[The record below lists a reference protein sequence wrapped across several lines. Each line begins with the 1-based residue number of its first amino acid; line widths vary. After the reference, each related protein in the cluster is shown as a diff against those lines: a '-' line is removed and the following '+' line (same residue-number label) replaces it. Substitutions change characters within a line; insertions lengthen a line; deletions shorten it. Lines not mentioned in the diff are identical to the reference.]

1 MRRTL
6 TSLAGLALLTAYPV
20 AQAQDAASDPGQ
32 NIALEIRDHVDGEIK
47 DFYAQRGFWPLWIED
62 GKLSPAASRLVD
74 LIRTADIDGLDPGDY
89 DADELGELV
98 ARAQFGDAEDLAKT
112 ELKLS
117 RELARYVRDMRR
129 PRIEMA
135 YYDHAVEPKEL
146 SDQEVLRRAGLAP
159 AMDGYVQRMEW
170 MSPYYVGLRNALLE
184 AGEDR
189 QPPVRVPEG
198 PTLRQGDSDERV
210 ALLRQRLGLESGDLF
225 DADVADAVERFQQAR
240 GLTADGMVGPRTL
253 AALNNRPRTDVASLR
268 LNLERAR
275 LLPDP
280 WTRHVVVNIAAANL
294 SYYDDGR
301 EEGAMKVI
309 VGTAE
314 TPTPLMAGVIHYAT
328 LNPYWNVPVSL
339 VRKTIAPAV
348 LRGISLQDMGYE
360 VLSDWTAEA
369 EVIDWRT
376 ADWKAAVAGEN
387 QLRVRELPGNG
398 NAMGT
403 VKFNFP
409 NDQGI
414 YLHDTPKRELF
425 REPNRQF
432 SNGCIRLED
441 AERLG
446 DWLFKSELP
455 HIASDDP
462 EQHVR
467 VPDPAPVYVTYLTA
481 VPTGGGEIAY
491 IDDVYRLD
499 ARGDTQLAHTESVT
513 EG

>member
-1 MRRTL
+1 MDMRRTL
-6 TSLAGLALLTAYPV
+6 TSLAGLALLTAHPV
-20 AQAQDAASDPGQ
+20 AQAQVAGPDAGESV
-32 NIALEIRDHVDGEIK
+32 ALEIRDHVDGEIK
-47 DFYAQRGFWPLWIED
+47 DFYAQRGFWPLWIEN
-62 GKLSPAASRLVD
+62 GQVSPAAERLVE
-74 LIRTADIDGLDPGDY
+74 LIRTADVDGLDPSDY
-89 DADELGELV
+89 DAGELAGLI
-98 ARAQFGDAEDLAKT
+98 ARVQTGDAEDLAKA

-117 RELARYVRDMRR
+117 REFARYVRDMRR
-129 PRIEMA
+129 PRLEMA

-146 SDQEVLRRAGLAP
+146 SDQDVLRRAGLAP
-159 AMDGYVQRMEW
+159 SMDGYVQRMEW
-170 MSPYYVGLRNALLE
+170 MSPYYVGLRQALLE
-184 AGEDR
+184 AGENR
-189 QPPVRVPEG
+189 LPPVWVPEG
-198 PTLRQGDSDERV
+198 PTLREGDSHSRV
-210 ALLRQRLGLESGDLF
+210 ATLRTRLGLAADELF
-225 DADVADAVERFQQAR
+225 DSSVADAVRRFQEAR
-240 GLTADGMVGPRTL
+240 GLTPDGVVGPRTL
-253 AALNNRPRTDVASLR
+253 AALNNRPRTDVAALR

-280 WTRHVVVNIAAANL
+280 WTRHIVVNIPAAHL
-294 SYYDDGR
+294 SYFDDGR
-301 EEGAMKVI
+301 EEGGMKVI

-314 TPTPLMAGVIHYAT
+314 TPTPMMAGVIHYAT

-348 LRGISLQDMGYE
+348 LRGISLEDMGYE
-360 VLSDWTAEA
+360 VLSDWTADA
-369 EVIDWRT
+369 KVIDWRT

-425 REPNRQF
+425 GKVQRQF

-441 AERLG
+441 AQRLG
-446 DWLFKSELP
+446 DWLFDSAMP
-455 HIASDDP
+455 QIASDDP

-499 ARGDTQLAHTESVT
+499 DGATTQLAHNQR
-513 EG
+513 